1 MLQTPNFT
9 GEMVKNLREGMGWK
23 QAQMADY
30 LGMSQANL
38 SKIER
43 GASVTR
49 PIAKLLSTLWL
60 TASSVKQ

>member
-1 MLQTPNFT
+1 MLNTPNFT
-9 GEMVKNLREGMGWK
+9 GEMVKDLRAGIGWN

-43 GASVTR
+43 GASITR
-49 PIAKLLSTLWL
+49 PIAKLLSALWL
-60 TASSVKQ
+60 TTSTVKQ